1 MALPTSIE
9 GKYVVLAKLS
19 EGGMGAVYKVRHTL
33 LDEIRV
39 VKVILPHLGHTE
51 ELSDRFLREA
61 RAASRLRHANIAQI
75 LDFTVDEQGH
85 ELLVM
90 EFIDGLTVKEI
101 LQRTGPP
108 PLGLAVEIARQA
120 LAALGYLHRRGF
132 VHRDISPD
140 NLMLSRDA
148 DGRPLVKLI
157 DLGIAKAIASDLG
170 RDLDDSLTRTGI
182 FLGKPRYA
190 SPEQLEDRGPI
201 DARSDLYSFGIV
213 LYELLTGR
221 CPITGRS
228 PQELM
233 AAHLLR
239 APLPFDE
246 TDRSGRVPP
255 ALREIVLRMLAK
267 KPEER
272 IATAEELSDAL
283 APFAAPFSA
292 AELAAILP
300 RPSEETAPHARHQ
313 GRSEPTPDPSTW
325 ADGLAPSVAAAA
337 HVTRR
342 TAQPDPAPSPPRRS
356 GYTTMPEKP
365 HPPGPPLP
373 SPSQPPGE
381 GGASL
386 GSPSEEP
393 RQRSRGLAAAGLVT
407 AALVLGAL
415 GFWIAGPRGA
425 TDPKLQ
431 KPTPPPVHQEPT
443 PTLTTTEGDFSSMGT
458 DESTLMGTDL
468 TPPAASTQTPPPSAP
483 GFVKAQ
489 PLDPPRA
496 DYPDPARGTGLAVR
510 VTVDLDV
517 SDSGRVLSANA
528 PFLASAKPIPQ
539 NLYLLFKEAALQA
552 ARGTRFQPA
561 TRDGVPAEDKVRLIV
576 EVRED

>member
-1 MALPTSIE
+1 MALPASIE

-39 VKVILPHLGHTE
+39 IKVILPHLGHTA

-75 LDFTVDEQGH
+75 LDFTVDQQGN

-108 PLGLAVEIARQA
+108 PLGLAIEIARQA

-170 RDLDDSLTRTGI
+170 RDLDESLTRTGI

-190 SPEQLEDRGPI
+190 SPEQLADGGPI

-228 PQELM
+228 AQELM
-233 AAHLLR
+233 AGHLLR
-239 APLPFDE
+239 PPLSFDE
-246 TDRSGRVPP
+246 TDRQGRVPP

-267 KPEER
+267 KPEQR

-283 APFAAPFSA
+283 APFATPVTTAD
-292 AELAAILP
+292 LAAILP
-300 RPSEETAPHARHQ
+300 PPSEETAPHARKWVDPP
-313 GRSEPTPDPSTW
+313 ELPDPSTW
-325 ADGLAPSVAAAA
+325 ADGIAPSVAAAA

-342 TAQPDPAPSPPRRS
+342 TAQPGPVPSPPRRS
-356 GYTTMPEKP
+356 GYTTVPEKP
-365 HPPGPPLP
+365 SPLTPPPRSTPPPPPPLP
-373 SPSQPPGE
+373 LPREPEPD
-381 GGASL
+381 
-386 GSPSEEP
+386 PFEP
-393 RQRSRGLAAAGLVT
+393 RKRSWGLAAAGLVT
-407 AALVLGAL
+407 GALALGAL
-415 GFWIAGPRGA
+415 GLWIAGPRGPA
-425 TDPKLQ
+425 EPKTQ
-431 KPTPPPVHQEPT
+431 QPTPPPVHQESP
-443 PTLTTTEGDFSSMGT
+443 PAVTTVPADPSPSPLLGS
-458 DESTLMGTDL
+458 DL
-468 TPPAASTQTPPPSAP
+468 TPPAETSQTPPSAL

-489 PLDPPRA
+489 PLTPPQPT
-496 DYPDPARGTGLAVR
+496 YPEQARGTGLTVR
-510 VTVDLDV
+510 VTIDLEV
-517 SDSGRVLSANA
+517 SNSGRVLSANA

-539 NLYLLFKEAALQA
+539 NLYLYFKDAALQA
-552 ARGTRFQPA
+552 ARDIRFRPA
-561 TRDGVPAEDKVRLIV
+561 TRDGVPVGDKVRLVV
-576 EVRED
+576 EVQEP

>member
-1 MALPTSIE
+1 VALPLSIE
-9 GKYVVLAKLS
+9 GKYKVLAKLS

-228 PQELM
+228 AQELM

-239 APLPFDE
+239 PPLPFDE
-246 TDRSGRVPP
+246 TDPQGRVPP
-255 ALREIVLRMLAK
+255 GLREIVLRMLAK
-267 KPEER
+267 KPDQR

-283 APFAAPFSA
+283 APFAAPWTTA
-292 AELAAILP
+292 DLAAILP
-300 RPSEETAPHARHQ
+300 RPSEETAPHARP
-313 GRSEPTPDPSTW
+313 RSEPTPDPSTW

-342 TAQPDPAPSPPRRS
+342 TAQPTPAPSPPRRS
-356 GYTTMPEKP
+356 GYTTVPEKP
-365 HPPGPPLP
+365 SPLTPPPRSAPPSPPPPPPLLEP
-373 SPSQPPGE
+373 ELESF
-381 GGASL
+381 
-386 GSPSEEP
+386 EP
-393 RQRSRGLAAAGLVT
+393 RKRSRGLAAAGLIT
-407 AALVLGAL
+407 GALALGAL
-415 GFWIAGPRGA
+415 GLWIAGPRGPA
-425 TDPKLQ
+425 EPKTRQ
-431 KPTPPPVHQEPT
+431 ATPPPLHQET
-443 PTLTTTEGDFSSMGT
+443 PPAATTAPAEPSPSP
-458 DESTLMGTDL
+458 LLGTDL
-468 TPPAASTQTPPPSAP
+468 TPPAETPQTPPAAQ

-496 DYPDPARGTGLAVR
+496 TYPDPARGTGLAVR
-510 VTVDLDV
+510 VTVDLDI
-517 SDSGRVLSANA
+517 SESGRVLSANA

-539 NLYLLFKEAALQA
+539 NLYLLFKDAALQA

-561 TRDGVPAEDKVRLIV
+561 TRDGAPVEDKVRLVV
-576 EVRED
+576 EVREESRE

>member
-1 MALPTSIE
+1 VALPASIE

-19 EGGMGAVYKVRHTL
+19 EGGMGAVYKVRHKL

-39 VKVILPHLGHTE
+39 VKVILPHLGHTA

-108 PLGLAVEIARQA
+108 PLGLTIEIARQA

-132 VHRDISPD
+132 IHRDISPD

-148 DGRPLVKLI
+148 DGRPLIKLI

-190 SPEQLEDRGPI
+190 SPEQLDDGGPI

-213 LYELLTGR
+213 LYELLTNR
-221 CPITGRS
+221 CPIAGRS
-228 PQELM
+228 AQELM
-233 AAHLLR
+233 AGHLLR
-239 APLPFDE
+239 PPLSFDE
-246 TDRSGRVPP
+246 TDRQGRVPP

-267 KPEER
+267 KPDQR

-283 APFAAPFSA
+283 APFATPVTA
-292 AELAAILP
+292 ADLAAALP
-300 RPSEETAPHARHQ
+300 QPSEETAPHPRQ
-313 GRSEPTPDPSTW
+313 STGRSEAPPDPSTW

-342 TAQPDPAPSPPRRS
+342 TAQPAPAPSPPRRS
-356 GYTTMPEKP
+356 GYTTVPEKP
-365 HPPGPPLP
+365 SPLTPPPP
-373 SPSQPPGE
+373 PP
-381 GGASL
+381 A
-386 GSPSEEP
+386 EP
-393 RQRSRGLAAAGLVT
+393 EPFEPLKRPWGLAAAGLLIG
-407 AALVLGAL
+407 ALALGAL
-415 GFWIAGPRGA
+415 GLWLAGPRGPA
-425 TDPKLQ
+425 GPKPHYPAS
-431 KPTPPPVHQEPT
+431 PTPPPLHQETSPAA
-443 PTLTTTEGDFSSMGT
+443 TTVPADPSPGT
-458 DESTLMGTDL
+458 VLGTDL
-468 TPPAASTQTPPPSAP
+468 TPPAETPQPPPSAA

-489 PLDPPRA
+489 PLTPPQPT
-496 DYPDPARGTGLAVR
+496 YPDQARGTGLTVR
-510 VTVDLDV
+510 VTIDLEV
-517 SDSGRVLSANA
+517 SSSGRVLSANA

-539 NLYLLFKEAALQA
+539 NLYLYFKDAALQA
-552 ARGTRFQPA
+552 VRDTRFQPA
-561 TRDGVPAEDKVRLIV
+561 ARDGVPVESKARLVV
-576 EVRED
+576 EVRER

>member
-1 MALPTSIE
+1 MALPASIE

-19 EGGMGAVYKVRHTL
+19 EGGMGAVYKVRHKL

-39 VKVILPHLGHTE
+39 VKVILPHLGHTA

-75 LDFTVDEQGH
+75 LDFTVDEQGN

-90 EFIDGLTVKEI
+90 ELIDGLTVKEI

-108 PLGLAVEIARQA
+108 PLGLAIEIARQA

-132 VHRDISPD
+132 IHRDISPD

-190 SPEQLEDRGPI
+190 SPEQLADGGPI

-221 CPITGRS
+221 SPITGRS
-228 PQELM
+228 AQELM
-233 AAHLLR
+233 AGHILR
-239 APLPFDE
+239 PPLSFDE
-246 TDRSGRVPP
+246 TDRQGRVPP

-267 KPEER
+267 KPEQR

-283 APFAAPFSA
+283 APFAAPVSA
-292 AELAAILP
+292 ADLAAVLP
-300 RPSEETAPHARHQ
+300 RPSEETAPHTRQ
-313 GRSEPTPDPSTW
+313 STGRSEAPADPSTW

-342 TAQPDPAPSPPRRS
+342 TTQP
-356 GYTTMPEKP
+356 P
-365 HPPGPPLP
+365 HLSNPPLP
-373 SPSQPPGE
+373 SPPQPPGE
-381 GGASL
+381 GGMS
-386 GSPSEEP
+386 SEP
-393 RQRSRGLAAAGLVT
+393 RKSHWGLAAAGLVT
-407 AALVLGAL
+407 AALALGAL
-415 GFWIAGPRGA
+415 GLWIAAPRGPA
-425 TDPKLQ
+425 EPRTQ
-431 KPTPPPVHQEPT
+431 QPTPPPAHQESP
-443 PTLTTTEGDFSSMGT
+443 PAATTVPAEPSPSP
-458 DESTLMGTDL
+458 LLGTDL
-468 TPPAASTQTPPPSAP
+468 TPPAETPQTPPSAP

-489 PLDPPRA
+489 PLAPPQPT
-496 DYPDPARGTGLAVR
+496 YPEQARGTGLTVR
-510 VTVDLDV
+510 VTIDLEV
-517 SDSGRVLSANA
+517 SSSGRVLSANA

-539 NLYLLFKEAALQA
+539 NLYLYFKDAALQA
-552 ARGTRFQPA
+552 ARDTRFQPA
-561 TRDGVPAEDKVRLIV
+561 TRDGVPVESKERLVV
-576 EVRED
+576 EVREE

>member
-1 MALPTSIE
+1 VALPASIE

-19 EGGMGAVYKVRHTL
+19 EGGMGAVYKVRHKL

-39 VKVILPHLGHTE
+39 IKVILPHLGHTA

-75 LDFTVDEQGH
+75 LDFTVDEQGN

-90 EFIDGLTVKEI
+90 EFIDGSTVKEI

-108 PLGLAVEIARQA
+108 PLGLAIEIASQA

-132 VHRDISPD
+132 IHRDISPD

-190 SPEQLEDRGPI
+190 SPEQLADGGPI
-201 DARSDLYSFGIV
+201 DARSDLYSLGIV
-213 LYELLTGR
+213 LYELLTNR

-228 PQELM
+228 AQELM
-233 AAHLLR
+233 AGHILR
-239 APLPFDE
+239 PPLSFAE
-246 TDRSGRVPP
+246 TDPQGRVPP

-267 KPEER
+267 KPEQR

-283 APFAAPFSA
+283 APFATPVSA
-292 AELAAILP
+292 ADLAAVLP
-300 RPSEETAPHARHQ
+300 RPSEETAPHTRPSP
-313 GRSEPTPDPSTW
+313 GRAEAPTDPSTW

-342 TAQPDPAPSPPRRS
+342 TAQP
-356 GYTTMPEKP
+356 P
-365 HPPGPPLP
+365 HPPTSPLP
-373 SPSQPPGE
+373 S
-381 GGASL
+381 
-386 GSPSEEP
+386 EP
-393 RQRSRGLAAAGLVT
+393 RKSHWGLAAAGLVT
-407 AALVLGAL
+407 GAL
-415 GFWIAGPRGA
+415 ALGTLGLWIAGPRGPA
-425 TDPKLQ
+425 EPKRQ
-431 KPTPPPVHQEPT
+431 QPTPPPVHQESP
-443 PTLTTTEGDFSSMGT
+443 PAATTVPAEPSPSPFLGT
-458 DESTLMGTDL
+458 DF
-468 TPPAASTQTPPPSAP
+468 TPPAETPQTPPSAP

-489 PLDPPRA
+489 PLAPPQPT
-496 DYPDPARGTGLAVR
+496 YPEQARGTGLTVR
-510 VTVDLDV
+510 VTIDLEV
-517 SDSGRVLSANA
+517 SNSGRVLSANA

-539 NLYLLFKEAALQA
+539 NLYLYFKDAALQA
-552 ARGTRFQPA
+552 ARDTRFQPA
-561 TRDGVPAEDKVRLIV
+561 TRDGVPVESKERLVV
-576 EVRED
+576 EVREE

>member
-1 MALPTSIE
+1 VALPASIE

-19 EGGMGAVYKVRHTL
+19 EGGMGAVYKVRHKL

-39 VKVILPHLGHTE
+39 VKVILPHLGHTA

-75 LDFTVDEQGH
+75 LDFTVDEQGN

-108 PLGLAVEIARQA
+108 PLGLAIEIARQA

-132 VHRDISPD
+132 IHRDISPD

-190 SPEQLEDRGPI
+190 SPEQLADGGPI

-213 LYELLTGR
+213 LYQLLTNR

-228 PQELM
+228 AQELM
-233 AAHLLR
+233 AGHILR
-239 APLPFDE
+239 PPLSFDE
-246 TDRSGRVPP
+246 TDRQGRVPP

-267 KPEER
+267 KPEQR

-283 APFAAPFSA
+283 AAFATPVSA
-292 AELAAILP
+292 ADLAAVLP
-300 RPSEETAPHARHQ
+300 RPSEETAPHTRPSP
-313 GRSEPTPDPSTW
+313 GRSEAPADPSTW

-342 TAQPDPAPSPPRRS
+342 TAQPAPAPSPPRRS
-356 GYTTMPEKP
+356 GYTTVPEKP
-365 HPPGPPLP
+365 SPLTPPPRSAPPPPPPLP
-373 SPSQPPGE
+373 PPVE
-381 GGASL
+381 TE
-386 GSPSEEP
+386 PEPFEP
-393 RQRSRGLAAAGLVT
+393 RKKSWGLAAAGLVT
-407 AALVLGAL
+407 GALALGAL
-415 GFWIAGPRGA
+415 GLWIAGPRGPA
-425 TDPKLQ
+425 EPKTQ
-431 KPTPPPVHQEPT
+431 QSTPPPLHQET
-443 PTLTTTEGDFSSMGT
+443 PPAATTVPAEPSPSP
-458 DESTLMGTDL
+458 LLGTDL
-468 TPPAASTQTPPPSAP
+468 TPPAETPQTPPSAP

-489 PLDPPRA
+489 PLSPPQPV
-496 DYPDPARGTGLAVR
+496 YPEQARGTGLTVR
-510 VTVDLDV
+510 VTIDLEV
-517 SDSGRVLSANA
+517 SSSGRVLSANA

-539 NLYLLFKEAALQA
+539 NLYLYFKDAALQA
-552 ARGTRFQPA
+552 SRDTRFQPA
-561 TRDGVPAEDKVRLIV
+561 TRDGVPVESKERLVV
-576 EVRED
+576 EVREE